1 LYNKEEG
8 AAAAATATTTGR
20 GLGMEA
26 VDGGG
31 SRRW

>member
-8 AAAAATATTTGR
+8 AAATATTTGR

>member
-8 AAAAATATTTGR
+8 AATATTTGR